1 MQNRSALVTG
11 ASRGIGAAIARRL
24 AREGY
29 EVVLNYRS
37 GHEAARAVLAEIE
50 AAGGKGRLLPFD
62 ISDREAAKSALEGD
76 IAANGLYW
84 AVVCNA
90 GIAMDAPFPLMDGN
104 AWDTVMRTNL
114 DGFYNV
120 VHPLVMPLV
129 EGRKGGR
136 IVTLSSI
143 SGLVGN
149 RGQVNYSA
157 AKAGIIGATRA
168 LSKELA
174 RRKITVNCIVP
185 GIIDTEM
192 TQELPKEEVIK
203 MIPMR
208 RYGRAEEVA
217 GLAAYLVS
225 QESEYVTGQA
235 ISINGG
241 MA

>member
-1 MQNRSALVTG
+1 MEKRSVLVTG
-11 ASRGIGAAIARRL
+11 ASRGIGAAIASRL
-24 AREGY
+24 ARDGY
-29 EVVLNYRS
+29 EVAINFRS
-37 GHEAARAVLAEIE
+37 GHDAAQAVLSGIE
-50 AAGGKGRLLPFD
+50 DVGGTGRLLPFD
-62 ISDREAAKSALEGD
+62 ISDREAAK
-76 IAANGLYW
+76 AAIEQDMAEHGVYW

-90 GIAMDAPFPLMDGN
+90 GIASDAPFPLMDGN
-104 AWDTVMRTNL
+104 AWDSVLRTNL

-120 VHPLVMPLV
+120 AHPVVMPLV
-129 EGRKGGR
+129 SAKRGGR

-157 AKAGIIGATRA
+157 AKAGIIGATKA

-185 GIIDTEM
+185 GIIETDM
-192 TQELPKEEVIK
+192 TSELPREEVLK
-203 MIPMR
+203 VIPMR
-208 RYGRAEEVA
+208 RFGRPDEVA
-217 GLAAYLVS
+217 SLASFLVS
-225 QESEYVTGQA
+225 DESAYVTGQA